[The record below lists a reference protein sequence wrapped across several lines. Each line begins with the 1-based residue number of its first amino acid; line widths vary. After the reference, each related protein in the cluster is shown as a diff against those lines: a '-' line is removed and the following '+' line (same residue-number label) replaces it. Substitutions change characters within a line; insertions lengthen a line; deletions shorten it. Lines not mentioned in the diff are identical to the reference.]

1 MSCNGAFPSSRPGAR
16 NAAEGEEYGGG
27 NEDTDH
33 VQGNIIDVEDTT
45 EYGLQQFDSD
55 GDARAGQEGALSC
68 GFQIEQGIED
78 AEGQE
83 QQDVAQALGAEAA
96 PKFQLQV
103 VFKCEPVWGAAAGH
117 VVEKPVVSISQY
129 DMKQRQA
136 QQAGEVTDKEGGQQ
150 RAAKRE
156 MGMPPPFDHDVKDAG
171 EEREGKKLQEVAE
184 ICVKEEIL
192 E

>member
-1 MSCNGAFPSSRPGAR
+1 M
-16 NAAEGEEYGGG
+16 NAWETFRGG
-27 NEDTDH
+27 
-33 VQGNIIDVEDTT
+33 VWQQKIDVRDFIQQNYTPYEGDDAFLAPVTQRTVRLRNKLDALLAAGGVT
-45 EYGLQQFDSD
+45 E
-55 GDARAGQEGALSC
+55 QE
-68 GFQIEQGIED
+68 
-78 AEGQE
+78 
-83 QQDVAQALGAEAA
+83 VAQALGAEAA

-117 VVEKPVVSISQY
+117 VVEKPVVNISQY
-129 DMKQRQA
+129 VMKQCQA

-156 MGMPPPFDHDVKDAG
+156 MGMPPPFDQDVKDAG
-171 EEREGKKLQEVAE
+171 EEREGKKLQEVAQ